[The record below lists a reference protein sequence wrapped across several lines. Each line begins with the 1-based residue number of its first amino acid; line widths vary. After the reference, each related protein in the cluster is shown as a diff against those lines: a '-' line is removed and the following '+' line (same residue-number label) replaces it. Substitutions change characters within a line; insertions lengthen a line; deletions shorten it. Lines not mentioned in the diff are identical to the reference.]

1 MKNIYLLSTKL
12 VLIVFIVLSG
22 LSSMAQTE
30 MSREEIA
37 LKKAED
43 KVETN
48 RLKLVTIK
56 RQIESA
62 DSLFVAGEELDDAGK
77 IRKMEAR
84 DRVKVIE
91 KQYKSDSKPLNK
103 RIKSKDRSEVASAK
117 AELRELTTKYKA
129 DLKVAQNEVKAGDK
143 DMSTAVRMMDK
154 ADKKLDLLSKK
165 LKTYEDAYKNAEKA
179 LNAKKEAK

>member
-12 VLIVFIVLSG
+12 ILIVFIVLSG
-22 LSSMAQTE
+22 FSSMAQAE

-48 RLKLVTIK
+48 RVKLVTVK

-62 DSLFVAGEELDDAGK
+62 DSLFVAGEQLDDAGK

-84 DRVKVIE
+84 DQVKAIE
-91 KQYKSDSKPLNK
+91 KQYKSDSKPFNK
-103 RIKSKDRSEVASAK
+103 AIKSKDRSEVSAAK
-117 AELRELTTKYKA
+117 AELRVLTTKYKA
-129 DLKVAQNEVKAGDK
+129 DLKAAQNEIKAGDK

-165 LKTYEDAYKNAEKA
+165 LRTYEDAYKNAEKS
-179 LNAKKEAK
+179 LNEKKEGK

>member
-12 VLIVFIVLSG
+12 ILIVIIVFSG

-37 LKKAED
+37 LQKAED
-43 KVETN
+43 KVEAN
-48 RLKLVTIK
+48 RVKLVTVK

-62 DSLFVAGEELDDAGK
+62 DSLFVAGEQLDDAGK
-77 IRKMEAR
+77 LRKMAAR
-84 DRVKVIE
+84 DQVKAIE
-91 KQYKSDSKPLNK
+91 KQYKTDSKPLNK
-103 RIKSKDRSEVASAK
+103 AAKSKDRAEVAAAK
-117 AELRELTTKYKA
+117 VELRELTTKYKA
-129 DLKVAQNEVKAGDK
+129 DLKLAQNEIKAGDK

-165 LKTYEDAYKNAEKA
+165 LKTYEDAYEDAEKA
-179 LNAKKEAK
+179 LNAKKEGK